1 MIRRTR
7 LNRPGAPRDLRRRV
21 AFVTLLAVTAACGGP
36 REPLT
41 VGVRDFPTD
50 VILGSQ
56 ADDAPLPPTFL
67 PPNALPA
74 PRAII
79 STLPPIPQD
88 LTSPTTSPPAGPCPT
103 ADPLSAPR
111 REATNSVLAPPVEG
125 TYTYRNRGETQ
136 ISGANAQKIP
146 APAETTRSVQ
156 NLVVAPDDTF
166 TYDVVSVLDGTTTTT
181 SYRTVP
187 IEAGG
192 GTGGIFITSITTK
205 TGDEPASTF
214 DPSPDLE
221 LLRFPIEVG
230 AKWTAVGADPSAR
243 TTMTYT
249 ATVQVKQRVDACGT
263 LLDGQVV
270 RIDGNIAPCVDV
282 KPPAG
287 TPAEP
292 VKQCPPP
299 GSGAT
304 FRDEGTSTFTATY
317 VFGTQYG
324 GLALFED
331 TVVDS
336 NEGGVG
342 VHREL
347 VSTINSEPA
356 VSKE

>member
-1 MIRRTR
+1 MTRT
-7 LNRPGAPRDLRRRV
+7 
-21 AFVTLLAVTAACGGP
+21 TLLARRLSGRRLLTIVVLVALTAACSGP

-41 VGVRDFPTD
+41 VGVKDFPTD
-50 VILGSQ
+50 VVLGSQ
-56 ADDAPLPPTFL
+56 TDEAPLPPTFL

-79 STLPPIPQD
+79 SALPLPSD
-88 LTSPTTSPPAGPCPT
+88 LTTPTTSRPSLPCPA

-111 REATNSVLAPPVEG
+111 REATNAVFGPPAAG
-125 TYTYRNRGETQ
+125 TYVYRNKGEIQ
-136 ISGANAQKIP
+136 ISGANAQKLSV
-146 APAETTRSVQ
+146 PAETRRTVQ
-156 NLVVAPDDTF
+156 NVVTAPDGTF
-166 TYDVVSVLDGTTTTT
+166 TYDVVSELGDTTTTT

-192 GTGGIFITSITTK
+192 GTGGIFITAITTK
-205 TGDEPASTF
+205 TGQEEEERF

-230 AKWTAVGADPSAR
+230 AKWTAVGADPAAR

-282 KPPAG
+282 KPPGAAPPG
-287 TPAEP
+287 APS
-292 VKQCPPP
+292 VKQCPPS
-299 GSGAT
+299 GAGAT
-304 FRDEGTSTFTATY
+304 FRDNGASTFTATY

-324 GLALFED
+324 GLALMED

-336 NEGGVG
+336 NEGGAG
-342 VHREL
+342 AHREM
-347 VSTINSEPA
+347 VSTINSEPPA
-356 VSKE
+356 VQQQ